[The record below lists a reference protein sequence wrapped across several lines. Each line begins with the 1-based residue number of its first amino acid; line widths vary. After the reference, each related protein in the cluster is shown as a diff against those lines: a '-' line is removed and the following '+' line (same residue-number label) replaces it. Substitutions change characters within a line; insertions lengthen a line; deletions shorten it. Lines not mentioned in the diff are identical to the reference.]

1 MNKNHIT
8 LITILLL
15 LCSSN
20 YCFSQNEKTNWYFGQ
35 YAGISF
41 RSPDVPPVALQNS
54 AMFASE
60 GSAVISDN
68 NGTLLFY
75 TNGLTI
81 WNKNHKEMPNGTK
94 LNGHFSSSQAA
105 IIVPNPGNE
114 NLYYVFTVTAF
125 EQDNLEN
132 YGLQY
137 STVDL
142 SKDGWNGDVI
152 EKNHFLF
159 GETAERITGCRH
171 ANGTDFWVVVH
182 ELATNCFLSYLVTEK
197 GVDTIPVRTCIG
209 STYPSFA
216 MAVVGYMKISQDG
229 KKLAAV
235 NNHTLVGFD
244 AFDFDNETGKLSNPL
259 SIPISQENTQFYG
272 LEFSPD
278 ASKLYLSNP
287 SIGKLLQYDISK
299 WNTDSIQ
306 ASERLISD
314 DRALLLYGLQLAPDG
329 KIYCS
334 TPLSYALS
342 VINQPN
348 DTACKYEQRTLSLQ
362 GRLSQSGLPNFISG
376 SVASTD
382 VPLQVSIQAPKFV
395 CEGDSLK
402 LSVLS
407 NSNLSYANV
416 EWSGPDDFSS
426 QLFNPIRKK
435 IQVNQ
440 AGYYSVKV
448 VKDGKTVESK
458 VLIEII
464 QKPIVEGN
472 EINFPNITINTTKKD
487 SLYVKNTGSSP
498 VEITAKMF
506 KNPSDFYIISPTLF
520 PVTVLQNDSVKI
532 VIEFVP
538 KLLIYYKDSITIT
551 ATNSCFTSKVSYSF
565 KGKGVEPPIV
575 KDTLLPQDTVLCVF
589 STIDTTAKIDDKKFR
604 LPVYVHHTRKT
615 GTVKLYNLRISITL
629 DADVFLPSYASGM
642 DIEKREWND
651 NELTITL
658 YADSITISPVK
669 KEIGRL
675 IGTILLSNKASTPLR
690 FGDISSSTGSNTIL
704 TDTSNGS
711 ITTNLLTDICGKEL
725 RAVSYY
731 NPMQFNISPNPVT
744 DEITMN
750 YYLPFD
756 AQLSASLY
764 NSIGEKVAV
773 LIDSPYKSG
782 EYNCTIPLSGTN
794 VGSGV
799 YFLKINAGVLTTV
812 KQVVVKR

>member
-1 MNKNHIT
+1 MNKNNTT
-8 LITILLL
+8 LFIILLL

-20 YCFSQNEKTNWYFGQ
+20 FCFSQNEKLNWYFGQ

-41 RSPDVPPVALQNS
+41 PSLTGQPVALLNG

-60 GSAVISDN
+60 GAAVTSDDKGN
-68 NGTLLFY
+68 LLFY

-105 IIVPNPGNE
+105 VIVPNPANK

-125 EQDNLEN
+125 EQDKLEN

-159 GETAERITGCRH
+159 GETAERITGTGH
-171 ANGTDFWVVVH
+171 ANGRDFWVVVH
-182 ELATNCFLSYLVTEK
+182 ELGTNCFLSYLVTEK
-197 GVDTIPVRTCIG
+197 GVDTVPVRTCIG
-209 STYPSFA
+209 APYPSYA
-216 MAVVGYMKISQDG
+216 LTVVGYMKISQDG
-229 KKLAAV
+229 KKLASV
-235 NNHTLVGFD
+235 NNHSLIGFD
-244 AFDFDNETGKLSNPL
+244 AFDFDNATGKLSNPL
-259 SIPISQENTQFYG
+259 SINVSQENSQFYG

-278 ASKLYLSNP
+278 SRKLYLSDP
-287 SIGKLLQYDISK
+287 SIGKLFRYDISK
-299 WNTDSIQ
+299 WDIDSIRS
-306 ASERLISD
+306 SEQLISD
-314 DRALLLYGLQLAPDG
+314 DRALPLYGLQLAPNG

-334 TPLSYALS
+334 TPQSYALS

-348 DTACKYEQRTLSLQ
+348 DDTYQYEQRTLSLK
-362 GRLSQSGLPNFISG
+362 GRISQSGLPNFISG
-376 SVASTD
+376 TITPANI
-382 VPLQVSIQAPKFV
+382 PLEVSIQAPKFV

-407 NSNLSYANV
+407 NSNLSYASV
-416 EWSGPDDFSS
+416 EWIGPDNFSS
-426 QLFNPIRKK
+426 QSFNPIRKK
-435 IQVNQ
+435 IQANQ

-448 VKDGKTVESK
+448 IKDGKTVESK

-464 QKPIVEGN
+464 EKPIVEGN
-472 EINFPNITINTTKKD
+472 EVNFPNIAINATKKD
-487 SLYVKNTGSSP
+487 SLYIKNTGSSP

-506 KNPSDFYIISPTLF
+506 KTPSDFHIISPMSF
-520 PVTVLQNDSVKI
+520 PVTVPQNDSVKI
-532 VIEFVP
+532 VVEFAP

-551 ATNSCFTSKVSYSF
+551 ATNPCFASKVSYSF
-565 KGKGVEPPIV
+565 KGKGVEPPIIIDSV
-575 KDTLLPQDTVLCVF
+575 SPGDTVLCVF
-589 STIDTTAKIDDKKFR
+589 SMIDTIAQIDDKKFR
-604 LPVYVHHTRKT
+604 MPIYVHHTQKIGSVMLR
-615 GTVKLYNLRISITL
+615 NLRISITL
-629 DADVFLPSYASGM
+629 DGDVFLPHYASGM

-651 NELTITL
+651 NELTVTL
-658 YADSITISPVK
+658 LADSITVSPVK
-669 KEIGRL
+669 TEIGSL
-675 IGTILLSNKASTPLR
+675 IGTVLLSSKPSSAFR
-690 FGDISSSTGSNTIL
+690 FGDISSSPGSNAIL
-704 TDTSNGS
+704 VDTTNGS

-731 NPMQFNISPNPVT
+731 NPLKFSINPNPVI
-744 DEITMN
+744 DEMTMN

-756 AQLSASLY
+756 AQLTASLY
-764 NSIGEKVAV
+764 NSVGEKVAV

-782 EYNCTIPLSGTN
+782 EYSCSIPLTDMN
-794 VGSGV
+794 VGSGT

-812 KQVVVKR
+812 KQVVIKR